1 MKKLSAFLLMLSA
14 FTVYYAIG
22 QPVPARFGKVEQAD
36 LEMKVYD
43 LDTTA
48 EAVILCDFGDFNT
61 NTFQFTRLKRIKV
74 LKKEGLDQVNGV
86 YNISGTGSI
95 KGVTYNLVDGEI
107 VESKL
112 KNESIFKEQI
122 IGDNYRYR
130 VTMPDVRVGSIVD
143 IQYSFPLL
151 PTEWRFQDEIPVR
164 WSELRVPESPY
175 VSFQKSFFGFLPLY
189 VNESGRWIG
198 RNMPAMR
205 EEPYMNSLT
214 NYLNKVEIELSNITI
229 PGYYKFYTSSWDAV
243 NDYLLHHSRFGEKM
257 SMALFL
263 TEDVKTIEALNLQ
276 ELEKMKAACNLVKQ
290 KIKWNEEESLYAS
303 TDLNLAYKKG
313 SGNSAEI
320 NLILVMLLKKLGFN
334 AFPVALSTRE
344 NGLISPVFP
353 TIDKLNYV
361 IAGVRHGEKDYLF
374 DATEPYLS
382 PELLPFRVLN
392 GRGRIINDKLS
403 GWVDINPASAQRET
417 VLCNVK
423 LEESGEMNGTI
434 IYTDSDYEA
443 YYFRKNFKSF
453 NSQDEYIREI
463 ESSYPGVTINS
474 CSFKN
479 TDSVSLPVTETY
491 EVALTGYAS
500 NLGEM
505 ISINPMLMEQKENN
519 PFKMEMRK
527 YPIDYGHPIK
537 SRYIINII
545 LPEGYEVSELP
556 KSCNLVLPDKT
567 ASFVYLAKQNGNV
580 VQLSA
585 LFEINKTLFLENE
598 YQLLKEFYN
607 QVISKHAEV
616 IILKKST

>member
-1 MKKLSAFLLMLSA
+1 MKKLAAVFVMLSV
-14 FTVYYAIG
+14 FAISFVKG
-22 QPVPARFGKVEQAD
+22 QPAPARFGKVDPAD

-48 EAVILCDFGDFNT
+48 EAVILCDYGEFNT

-86 YNISGTGSI
+86 YNISGSGLI
-95 KGVTYNLVDGEI
+95 KGMTYNLVDGEI

-122 IGDNYRYR
+122 LGDNYRYR

-151 PTEWRFQDEIPVR
+151 PNEWRFQDRIPVR
-164 WSELRVPESPY
+164 WSELRIPESPY
-175 VSFQKSFFGFLPLY
+175 VTFQKSFFGFLPLY
-189 VNESGRWIG
+189 VNESGRWVG
-198 RNMPAMR
+198 RNMPALHD
-205 EEPYMNSLT
+205 EPYMNSLT
-214 NYLNKVEIELSNITI
+214 NYLNKVEIELSNITL
-229 PGYYKFYTSSWDAV
+229 PNYSKFYTSSWDAV

-263 TEDVKTIEALNLQ
+263 TEDVKTIEAMNLA
-276 ELEKMKAACNLVKQ
+276 ELDKMKAACNLVKQ
-290 KIKWNEEESLYAS
+290 KIKWNEEESLYAY
-303 TDLNLAYKKG
+303 TDLNLVYKKG

-320 NLILVMLLKKLGFN
+320 NLTLVMLLKKLGFN

-361 IAGVRHGEKDYLF
+361 IAGVKHGEKNYLF
-374 DATEPYLS
+374 DATEPYLN

-403 GWVDINPASAQRET
+403 GWIEIKPESAQRET
-417 VLCNVK
+417 VLCNMK
-423 LEESGEMNGTI
+423 LEETGEMAGTI
-434 IYTDSDYEA
+434 SYTDSDYEA
-443 YYFRKNFKSF
+443 FYFRKNFKSY
-453 NSQDEYIREI
+453 NSQDEYIQDI
-463 ESSYPGVTINS
+463 ESSFPGVTINS
-474 CSFKN
+474 SSFKN
-479 TDSVSLPVTETY
+479 IDSVASPVTEKY
-491 EVALTGYAS
+491 EVSLTGYAS

-505 ISINPMLMEQKENN
+505 ISINPLLIEKKESN
-519 PFKMEMRK
+519 PFKMENRK

-537 SRYIINII
+537 NRYIITIS
-545 LPEGYEVSELP
+545 LPDGYEVSELP
-556 KSCNLVLPDKT
+556 KSCNLVLPDKA
-567 ASFVYLAKQNGNV
+567 ASFVYLAKQNGNTI
-580 VQLSA
+580 QLTA
-585 LFEINKTLFLENE
+585 IFEINKTLFLENE

-616 IILKKST
+616 IILKKVT